1 MSAPA
6 ITLAR
11 PDHEAA
17 ITVDQ
22 AALPVIDLAPL
33 FEDDAEGHRL
43 VAEALVEAGHNS
55 GFFYIKGH
63 GVPETLV
70 KRMFEASRQFHEQ
83 PRSNK
88 MRYWCGFSTH
98 HRGYVPFEENGS
110 DFPNRINFN
119 EAFDLSF
126 EAPADHP
133 DHLAKWRMTGPNIW
147 PDLPGWRDTVS
158 SYYDEIFDL
167 GLTLMDALALGLG
180 IDAED
185 LRQHVTCPT
194 SQLRLLRYVPND
206 MPMQDNIVGIDAHS
220 DFECFTILLQGGPGL
235 QVMNAEDQWI
245 DAPPLPGCFIVNI
258 GDIFEAWTGGY
269 LKSTR
274 HRVINSGK
282 ERYSFPLF
290 FGLDYH
296 SRVEPLIGF
305 RTPEAVEK
313 YPPLK
318 AGEHLM
324 RMTVNAFRYL
334 ADAHEKG
341 ALTLDYDVPKDN
353 PFKREAKPIGVA

>member
-6 ITLAR
+6 MTIAR
-11 PDHEAA
+11 PEHQAA
-17 ITVDQ
+17 MTLDQ

-33 FEDDAEGHRL
+33 FKDDPEGHRL
-43 VAEALVEAGHNS
+43 VAEALVDAGHNS
-55 GFFYIKGH
+55 GFFYIKNH
-63 GVPETLV
+63 DVPAALIE
-70 KRMFEASRQFHEQ
+70 RIFEASRQFHEQ
-83 PRSNK
+83 PRAYK
-88 MRYWCGFSTH
+88 MRYWCGFSSN
-98 HRGYVPFEENGS
+98 HRGYVPFEENG
-110 DFPNRINFN
+110 DNFPKRINFN

-126 EAPADHP
+126 EAPEDHP

-147 PDLPGWRDTVS
+147 PDLAGWQDAVS
-158 SYYDEIFDL
+158 TYYNSVFDL

-180 IDAED
+180 VDAED
-185 LRQHVTCPT
+185 LRQHITCPT
-194 SQLRLLRYVPND
+194 SQLRLLRYLPND
-206 MPMQDNIVGIDAHS
+206 MPAEENTVGIEAHS

-235 QVMNAEDQWI
+235 QVMNAEGHWV
-245 DAPPLPGCFIVNI
+245 DAPPIPGCFVVNV

-269 LKSTR
+269 LKSTQ

-305 RTPEAVEK
+305 QTPETIEK
-313 YPPLK
+313 YPPFK

-324 RMTVNAFRYL
+324 RMTVSAFRYL
-334 ADAHEKG
+334 ADARDKG
-341 ALTLDYDVPKDN
+341 ALPLDYDLPEEN
-353 PFKREAKPIGVA
+353 PFKREAKPLGMA